1 MASTDIEIRT
11 ATLTRKDQALTGYA
25 VKWNS
30 RSHVLFD
37 EFVEQFAPYAF
48 RDHLAA
54 GQDVLALWEH
64 DPKSLLGRTASG
76 TLALHEDETGLHFSL
91 NPPDTQLGR
100 DVLTMVE
107 RGDIT
112 GVSFGFRSLKDAWDT
127 ASQPY
132 VRTVHSAELREI
144 TITSL
149 PAYPES
155 AVEIARRTL
164 NQSAKNLADDR
175 RRWLQWLEV

>member
-1 MASTDIEIRT
+1 MNTHDIEIRT

-30 RSHVLFD
+30 CSHVLFD

-76 TLALHEDETGLHFSL
+76 TLALHEDETGLHFAL

-112 GVSFGFRSLKDAWDT
+112 GMSFGFRALKDYWNIARK
-127 ASQPY
+127 PH
-132 VRTVHSAELREI
+132 VRTVQRAELKEI

-155 AVEIARRTL
+155 AVEIARRSL
-164 NQSAKNLADDR
+164 HQSAKNVADNR
-175 RRWLQWLEV
+175 RRWLQWVAV

>member
-11 ATLTRKDQALTGYA
+11 ATLTRKAQTLTGYA

-64 DPKSLLGRTASG
+64 DLKSLLGRTASG
-76 TLALHEDETGLHFSL
+76 TLALHEDETGLHFAL
-91 NPPDTQLGR
+91 TPPDTQLGR
-100 DVLTMVE
+100 DVLTMVA

-112 GVSFGFRSLKDAWDT
+112 GMSFAFRAVKDQWDI
-127 ASQPY
+127 ARQPR

-155 AVEIARRTL
+155 AVEIAQRSL
-164 NQSAKNLADDR
+164 NQSAKNLADHH
-175 RRWLQWLEV
+175 RRWLQWMEL

>member
-11 ATLTRKDQALTGYA
+11 ASLTRKDQALTGYA
-25 VKWNS
+25 VKWDS
-30 RSHVLFD
+30 LSHVLFD
-37 EFVEQFAPYAF
+37 EFFEQFSPYAF

-64 DPKSLLGRTASG
+64 DPKSLLGRTSSG
-76 TLALHEDETGLHFSL
+76 TLALSEDETGLHFAL

-112 GVSFGFRSLKDAWDT
+112 GMSFGFRALKDHWNT
-127 ASQPY
+127 ARKPY

-155 AVEIARRTL
+155 AVEIARRSL
-164 NQSAKNLADDR
+164 NQSAKNLADNR
-175 RRWLQWLEV
+175 RRWLQWVEV